1 MCAELFVTL
10 LCVVHSCCKTT
21 NIAKMDFPDPEEEFE
36 MMYADE
42 LEVMREM
49 EGRVQHCSAL
59 LYEGAGCHVN
69 GVVCCSR

>member
-1 MCAELFVTL
+1 
-10 LCVVHSCCKTT
+10 
-21 NIAKMDFPDPEEEFE
+21 MDFPDPEEEFE

>member
-49 EGRVQHCSAL
+49 EGRVQH
-59 LYEGAGCHVN
+59 
-69 GVVCCSR
+69 